1 MTPWNHGYV
10 AFLNDYSV
18 DTNPYPKDGDE
29 AIEWE
34 RGYDTAD
41 RNELMIRL
49 TFNFWPDNTI

>member
-1 MTPWNHGYV
+1 MTPWNRGYI
-10 AFLNDYSV
+10 AFLNNYSFN
-18 DTNPYPKDGDE
+18 TNLYPKDTDE

-34 RGYDTAD
+34 RGYDAAD